1 MKVDGGDV
9 NFDELARC
17 TEDFNGAQ
25 MKAVAVEAGKLC
37 FVCLH
42 PSIHIVLL
50 RLIMFPCIISHEQ
63 LSEHQF
69 LYPYCVI

>member
-1 MKVDGGDV
+1 MKVDEGDV

-42 PSIHIVLL
+42 PSIHIFV
-50 RLIMFPCIISHEQ
+50 RAVVS
-63 LSEHQF
+63 
-69 LYPYCVI
+69 

>member
-1 MKVDGGDV
+1 MKVDEGDV

-42 PSIHIVLL
+42 PSIHIFV
-50 RLIMFPCIISHEQ
+50 RAVAS
-63 LSEHQF
+63 
-69 LYPYCVI
+69 